1 MVKGAVYTGTDVVVQ
16 ELGERTPE
24 CGARDALVE
33 VTLCAVCTSDLHIRR
48 GAVPRARAGTV
59 LGHEFVGVVRALGA
73 EAAARNAALAVGTR
87 VAANC
92 ITFCGDCYYCRR
104 GFINNCE
111 RGGWELGCRIDGAQ
125 QGGLV
130 RVPYADTGL
139 APIPPAVSDEQ
150 ALFVGDV
157 LASGYFAVAELGG
170 VRAGDC
176 VAVIGAGP
184 VGLCAMLCARLRGA
198 RTVVALDVDPHR
210 LAVAREHAHADLCIN
225 PTDAPAGATA
235 AAGDTPEAQIARINE
250 GRGADCVVEA
260 AGTDAAFQLAWRA
273 ARPNGTVALVAMY
286 EAPPR
291 FPLPDMYGKNLCWR
305 TGGVDAVH
313 SAELLQHIAA
323 GRLDTRFLV
332 THRGTLDTLPEL
344 YDALEHAHETR
355 CLKCV
360 ATVHA
365 PAPIPAALARLQHA
379 EDVRRAAH
387 ASGTAAAAAGASTP
401 SPEAAF
407 DAAFAQ
413 LAADARACAG
423 DAVRLGDVLAR
434 MRECFAAH
442 RLAVSPYA
450 ANRAQKAIDALAAQL
465 HDLQAASSQTAVP
478 ADLFSFSCPLVE
490 TSSSPAATETAAA
503 ATTETATTSASA
515 TRKGENVVLR
525 GCDGDACRSTTVT
538 DLDGCRVHS
547 AWDAACGPMTLRVLR
562 CTHTVLAL
570 APVAGSVY
578 AEDCTDCVLSVVAH
592 QIRLKNCHRCRVQF
606 VCRSVP
612 VLEACTDIRVAP
624 FVLAGD
630 DAPPHPALQ
639 RLVAD
644 YGVGTDL
651 GTLNCGTDVRD
662 FMWLSPTTP
671 SPNWSRVAPEP
682 VVLDVPSSSSSSSSQ
697 M

>member
-16 ELGERTPE
+16 ELGERPTE
-24 CGARDALVE
+24 CGPRDALVE

-130 RVPYADTGL
+130 RVPFADTGL
-139 APIPPAVSDEQ
+139 APIPAAVSDEQ

-176 VAVIGAGP
+176 VAVVGAGP

-210 LAVAREHAHADLCIN
+210 LAVARAHAGADLCIN
-225 PTDAPAGATA
+225 PDDCTATA
-235 AAGDTPEAQIARINE
+235 DGTADGTPEAQIARIND

-332 THRGTLDTLPEL
+332 THRGTLDTLPAL
-344 YDALEHAHETR
+344 YDTLARAHETR

-360 ATVHA
+360 ATVRA
-365 PAPIPAALARLQHA
+365 PAPVPAALARLQHA
-379 EDVRRAAH
+379 EDARRAAH
-387 ASGTAAAAAGASTP
+387 AARAHDHALAPDAAL
-401 SPEAAF
+401 

-413 LAADARACAG
+413 LAADARAAAG
-423 DAVRLGDVLAR
+423 DAARTADVLAR
-434 MRECFAAH
+434 MRACLAAH
-442 RLAVSPYA
+442 RLAVAPCT
-450 ANRAQKAIDALAAQL
+450 ANRAQRAIDSLAAQL
-465 HDLQAASSQTAVP
+465 QALGGSGSGAPTAS
-478 ADLFSFSCPLVE
+478 FSFSCPLVDDS
-490 TSSSPAATETAAA
+490 SSSPSSSVVETTTATEQEQQQPQKQQPQQTAAPQ
-503 ATTETATTSASA
+503 
-515 TRKGENVVLR
+515 KGKNVVLR
-525 GCDGDACRSTTVT
+525 GCGGGACRSTTVA
-538 DLDGCRVHS
+538 DFDGHRVYS
-547 AWDAACGPMTLRVLR
+547 AWDAASGPMTLRVLR
-562 CTHTVLAL
+562 CTHTVFAL

-578 AEDCTDCVLSVVAH
+578 AEDCCDCVLSVVAH

-630 DAPPHPALQ
+630 SAARPALQ
-639 RLVAD
+639 RLVAA
-644 YGVGTDL
+644 YGVGSDL
-651 GTLNCGTDVRD
+651 AALNCGTDVRD
-662 FMWLSPTTP
+662 FMWLAPTTP
-671 SPNWSRVAPEP
+671 SPNWSHVEPEP
-682 VVLDVPSSSSSSSSQ
+682 VVLDVPSTHP
-697 M
+697 